1 MGVLNVTPDS
11 FSDGGR
17 LATTV
22 GVDTAP
28 AVEAGRRLWDE
39 GADIID
45 VGGESTRPGALP
57 VAVETELERTIPVVS
72 ALAAEGKLVSIDTS
86 KPEVA
91 AAALEAGAVIVND
104 VTGLGDPAMVEIC
117 GTFGAGVV
125 LMHMQGEPATM
136 QDDPRYADV
145 VIEVRAHLVG
155 RLERSGLDP
164 AAVCLDPGI
173 GFGKTSDHNL
183 TLLSHLQEFV
193 SLGSPVLVGTS
204 RKGFLGGILA
214 DAGCGEVS
222 REQRDLA
229 TAATTALAVAAGV
242 AVVRVHNVPMTV
254 DVARVAD
261 AIVREHSGEGKQ

>member
-17 LATTV
+17 FATTA
-22 GVDTAP
+22 GVDA
-28 AVEAGRRLWDE
+28 AAAAEAGKRLWDE

-45 VGGESTRPGALP
+45 VGGESTRPGARP

-86 KPEVA
+86 KPDVA
-91 AAALEAGAVIVND
+91 AAALRAGAVIVND

-117 GTFGAGVV
+117 AAFGAGVV

-145 VIEVRAHLVG
+145 VTEVKTHLVG

-164 AAVCLDPGI
+164 ATVCLDPGI

-193 SLGSPVLVGTS
+193 SLGSPVLVGSS

-229 TAATTALAVAAGV
+229 TAATTVLAVAAGV
-242 AVVRVHNVPMTV
+242 AVVRVHNVSMTV
-254 DVARVAD
+254 DVVRVAD